1 MSTSDHKASA
11 DEKEVLE
18 QYLLQF
24 LNLEKRF
31 PLLPGIENQ
40 DALAHLVGLDK
51 DEFINLRKSYQQNAE
66 QAAEEMLEEQQVTDW
81 INKIPFQK
89 GDTIVAL
96 GDSITDDL
104 QGWLYILKKA
114 LEITVPESDFTFI
127 NSGVS
132 YNTSSEALKRF
143 NRDVIDHDPDWVI
156 VALGTF
162 DMQRL
167 HIAPDR
173 TLVSLA
179 DFWEN
184 TNTIEKNVEDLTDN
198 PIIWITPPPVI
209 TQMMQK
215 MRFFHYDL
223 FEEDLQNV
231 REILAGKVGFIVDP
245 LGQRMSEE
253 GDEAEAWNYLSDGVH
268 PSLSGHVNTVK
279 SLLQTLA
286 ESEPQEGAT
295 MQQHIQGPEDN
306 PPQN

>member
-1 MSTSDHKASA
+1 MATSDYKASA
-11 DEKEVLE
+11 DEKEVLKK
-18 QYLLQF
+18 YLLQF
-24 LNLEKRF
+24 LNLEKRY
-31 PLLPGIENQ
+31 PLLPGIENKE
-40 DALAHLVGLDK
+40 AMAHLVGLDK
-51 DEFINLRKSYQQNAE
+51 EEFLNLRKSYQENAKK
-66 QAAEEMLEEQQVTDW
+66 AAEEMLEEEQVTGW
-81 INKIPFQK
+81 IDQIPFEND
-89 GDTIVAL
+89 DTIVAF

-104 QGWLYILKKA
+104 QGWFYILKEA
-114 LEITVPESDFTFI
+114 LEITVPEANFNFI

-132 YNTSSEALKRF
+132 YNTSSEALQRF

-184 TNTIEKNVEDLTDN
+184 TNTIEQNVGDLTDN

-209 TQMMQK
+209 TQMMQQ

-231 REILAGKVGFIVDP
+231 REIIAGKVGYIVDP
-245 LGQRMSEE
+245 LGRRMSEE
-253 GDEAEAWNYLSDGVH
+253 SEEPEAWNFLSDGVH
-268 PSLSGHVNTVK
+268 PSISGHVNTVK
-279 SLLQTLA
+279 ALLQNLA

-295 MQQHIQGPEDN
+295 MQQPTHGDSPEE
-306 PPQN
+306 